1 MIQKKTSLF
10 FLLLIIIGAIWIR
23 TYHYNEW
30 LFFKWD
36 QARDAILL
44 STAVKNGPEHL
55 PLLGPRATKI
65 NDEYLRLGPAYY
77 YIQYLTGVIF
87 HSTEPPVF
95 AYSDLFL
102 SIASII
108 VFYLFL
114 RMYFDRQIPLLATTL
129 YAFSFLVVQYSRF
142 SWNPNSVPF
151 LTLLTFYS
159 LLKFARAKKQKKK
172 LSWFALWAL
181 TFAIASQYH
190 FFAFFVLTGTSGLFL
205 LYYFLTE
212 VLNLTSPS
220 QLKSLLN
227 QKTVKKVIRK
237 ILSKTT
243 LLYISIVVIIFSVL
257 YTPVIVSELKT
268 DGSNTKLFFQM
279 FSSSGREDK
288 TFSEKLLRNFREQ
301 GDNYSLI
308 TTGFRHRAGMKAD
321 PLTVGFGLF
330 IIISGLLLAKKELSF
345 KKDTPSQRNFL
356 VLLFIWISVF
366 FIITIPASYQLRPRY
381 FTPVFSVPFIVIA
394 LWFSVLEKRVVKHY
408 NLLIIILTLI
418 LLTTNGYVLN
428 QWFKEQAESQKEN
441 FKTYHTLILR
451 HRDGVTLGQLE
462 RVTTYLLETNKQSV
476 KPIAYTSTTEYYL
489 PFQYLLRQ
497 KTEKALPRAIKNASD
512 LSGEDIV
519 YVVNNGKDKPASK
532 KLRPYLKEISYKQF
546 GQLFVH
552 KMKVINRDK
561 LNQYLTNLRTKKSA
575 EIVQPAEKV
584 KTKRLFWRDVFN

>member
-95 AYSDLFL
+95 AYSDLLF

-114 RMYFDRQIPLLATTL
+114 RMYFDRQISLLATTL

-159 LLKFARAKKQKKK
+159 LLKFARAKKQKRK
-172 LSWFALWAL
+172 LGWFALWAL

-220 QLKSLLN
+220 QLKSPPN
-227 QKTVKKVIRK
+227 QKIVKKIIRK

-243 LLYISIVVIIFSVL
+243 LLYISIVVIIFGVL
-257 YTPVIVSELKT
+257 YTPVIISELKT

-321 PLTVGFGLF
+321 PLTVGCGLF

-381 FTPVFSVPFIVIA
+381 FTPAFSVPFIVIA

-418 LLTTNGYVLN
+418 FLTSNGYVLS

-497 KTEKALPRAIKNASD
+497 KTEKVLPRAIKNASD

-519 YVVNNGKDKPASK
+519 YVVNNGKDKPANK